1 MPWRNINFEQ
11 LAQEQLI
18 AQTPPGPV
26 SVTNTAPTTNAPAT
40 QLDDAA
46 LHSPASVASYA
57 RVADSG
63 SESIPAIQERASFM
77 RSLSQTTRRPSG
89 PDDVVTRPTR
99 RLALTPLAGSP
110 FSPDA
115 TESPSSERSALDKFK
130 RRATV
135 STSLRLSVSAWL
147 DALARCNSERGE
159 DAGGHDACFSCA
171 AASRE
176 EDLNAP
182 PTLPGWW
189 AASADKDKSRE
200 DKTHVRE
207 KLAELG

>member
-26 SVTNTAPTTNAPAT
+26 SVANTVPNSNAPSSSNAPAT

-115 TESPSSERSALDKFK
+115 TESNADLSEEGDKFK

-147 DALARCNSERGE
+147 DALDSERGE

-171 AASRE
+171 ATSRE
-176 EDLNAP
+176 EDP
-182 PTLPGWW
+182 
-189 AASADKDKSRE
+189 
-200 DKTHVRE
+200 
-207 KLAELG
+207 